1 MTVRPGWLVALV
13 LASIAAGCGNSDRSR
28 ETDPA
33 AELSPDQREAEALG
47 KEIFDLVDRA
57 IDYRGSH
64 RGRPAVT
71 LKQMG
76 IESLTTAT
84 VRRVVNLQQEPVIT
98 AAYRRTAGREI
109 VSCRGDSHILEEAML
124 NAGRFTLMCTASSGD
139 QRPMQVGERA
149 EH

>member
-1 MTVRPGWLVALV
+1 MTVRPEWLLALV
-13 LASIAAGCGNSDRSR
+13 LASTSVGCGSSDKSR

-33 AELSPDQREAEALG
+33 AELSPDQRDAEALG

-139 QRPMQVGERA
+139 QRPMQVGERP